1 MKNGFQAPKK
11 IEKAAG
17 PEDGKDKEMKVN
29 KGDFGYIKAQKK
41 KRALLTTVLYAI
53 PLTIFFTGLFITK
66 TRLNLFTF
74 VAIMGCL
81 PASKCAVGMIMML
94 MQKPL
99 SQEIYE
105 KIEARR
111 GELVMA
117 FELTV
122 TAYEKNTPIDSLA
135 VCGNAVVGYSASPKA
150 DLSFAENHIRDI
162 LKGNGYRVNV
172 KIFKDL
178 KPYLDRLTSLNQN
191 RDQLREGISFTPDEN
206 YPDLSREELI
216 KHTILAISL

>member
-1 MKNGFQAPKK
+1 
-11 IEKAAG
+11 
-17 PEDGKDKEMKVN
+17 MKVN

-41 KRALLTTVLYAI
+41 KRVLLTAVLYAI
-53 PLTIFFTGLFITK
+53 PLTIFFTGLFTTK

-99 SQEIYE
+99 SQETYE
-105 KIEARR
+105 KIAARR

-122 TAYEKNTPIDSLA
+122 TAYEKNTQIDSLA
-135 VCGNAVVGYSASPKA
+135 VCGNTVVGYSSSPKA
-150 DLSFAENHIRDI
+150 DLPFAENHIKEI

-172 KIFKDL
+172 KLFKDL
-178 KPYLDRLTSLNQN
+178 KPYLDRLASLNQN
-191 RDQLREGISFTPDEN
+191 RDQLREGISFTPDET

>member
-1 MKNGFQAPKK
+1 MFLLDKT
-11 IEKAAG
+11 I
-17 PEDGKDKEMKVN
+17 GKDERMKVN
-29 KGDFGYIKAQKK
+29 KGDFGYIQSQKK
-41 KRALLTTVLYAI
+41 KRTLLTAVLFAI
-53 PLTIFFTGLFITK
+53 PLLIFFTGLYATK

-94 MQKPL
+94 MQKPMAKEEYL
-99 SQEIYE
+99 QIE
-105 KIEARR
+105 KRR

-117 FELTV
+117 YELTV
-122 TAYEKNTPIDSLA
+122 TAYEKNTQIDSIA
-135 VCGNAVVGYSASPKA
+135 VCGNTVVGYSSSPKA
-150 DLSFAENHIRDI
+150 DLPFVEKHIKDI

-172 KIFKDL
+172 KIFKEL
-178 KPYLDRLTSLNQN
+178 KPYLERLDSLNQH
-191 RDQLREGISFTPDEN
+191 REQLQEGISFTPDEK